1 MKHIL
6 ASLSCL
12 LAFATTTAS
21 GGSVAE
27 TKPTVTL
34 HSQRKAGQTDK
45 VVVLME
51 VGGEFKERATEI
63 QAKEQRVAM
72 SGVCRLT
79 YHEKTLDP
87 GPGRR
92 RTARYYETA
101 ESDVKFKDGGHRPSL
116 GSARRLVG
124 VAVDA
129 PLVTLFSLREPL
141 CATSWK

>member
-1 MKHIL
+1 
-6 ASLSCL
+6 
-12 LAFATTTAS
+12 
-21 GGSVAE
+21 
-27 TKPTVTL
+27 
-34 HSQRKAGQTDK
+34 
-45 VVVLME
+45 
-51 VGGEFKERATEI
+51 
-63 QAKEQRVAM
+63 M

-92 RTARYYETA
+92 CAARYYETA

-116 GSARRLVG
+116 GAARRLVG